1 MIGVTSPPPS
11 GGEREF
17 SGYFYWVSID
27 AWRSTQL
34 IEERSYEHKPNS
46 AFVEP
51 LMHCLHSGDSPNQRP
66 RAWGDTG
73 FSISSDITAAG
84 GSCVLHGA
92 DGRVASTIV
101 ALRCDAPEDVELVTL
116 AARYANLSDY
126 PTRPLVIMVQHVPNA
141 RLPRKVRDARV
152 VIAALLLG
160 GDDQE

>member
-1 MIGVTSPPPS
+1 MDSLLTRSLKPQGNRIAPDTTAPMIGVTSPPPS

-66 RAWGDTG
+66 RAWGDTVATLLPQG
-73 FSISSDITAAG
+73 VRVCSMVQMDGSPARSSRFAA
-84 GSCVLHGA
+84 
-92 DGRVASTIV
+92 
-101 ALRCDAPEDVELVTL
+101 
-116 AARYANLSDY
+116 
-126 PTRPLVIMVQHVPNA
+126 TRPRTWN
-141 RLPRKVRDARV
+141 
-152 VIAALLLG
+152 
-160 GDDQE
+160 